1 MLFQIYISNNF
12 SSSYLPFYFYRETMR
27 QVISE
32 YITSEVEYIHN
43 ISSINKDPDTII
55 IMNMY
60 CYIFSPDNVQEIL
73 EKYNKKVILI
83 STEHYKFAYVEE
95 NIKKIVE
102 KNLPYYILE
111 YNVINYNYFTN
122 TYPNLKIR
130 FIPLIYN
137 KVLENYYNEIIP
149 CKIGWYQKDI
159 DILFYGRL
167 NDRRTHILD
176 ILKKRYNVCISTCGV
191 SYEANKILCQQIER
205 SKIVIN
211 ILYYDYNIIFDYYRN
226 SMLLANRVVLITEYP
241 EITNLYLERSLVD
254 FEKNLLVPKYDKIVE
269 TVDTILL
276 YYNEFDINNLLDR
289 QSNWFKN
296 NDMKDILLPFLHEI
310 NN

>member
-1 MLFQIYISNNF
+1 
-12 SSSYLPFYFYRETMR
+12 
-27 QVISE
+27 
-32 YITSEVEYIHN
+32 
-43 ISSINKDPDTII
+43 
-55 IMNMY
+55 MY
-60 CYIFSPDNVQEIL
+60 CYIFSPQTNLKEIL
-73 EKYNKKVILI
+73 EENNKKVILI

-95 NIKKIVE
+95 NIENISN

-122 TYPNLKIR
+122 TYPNLKIK

-137 KVLENYYNEIIP
+137 KVLENYYNEKVP
-149 CKIGWYQKDI
+149 NKIQWQNKDI

-167 NDRRTHILD
+167 NDRRAHILD
-176 ILKKRYNVCISTCGV
+176 ILKTKYNVYISTCGV
-191 SYEANKILCQQIER
+191 SAEANKTLCEEIER

-226 SMLLANRVVLITEYP
+226 SMLLANRTVLITEYP
-241 EITNLYLERSLVD
+241 EITNLYLEKSLVD
-254 FEKNLLVPKYDKIVE
+254 FEQNLLVPKYDKIIE

-276 YYNEFDINNLLDR
+276 HYNEFDINNLLDR
-289 QSNWFKN
+289 QYNWFKK
-296 NDMKDILLPFLHEI
+296 NDMKDILLPFLYEL